1 MTLAVKTVPEADA
14 QILAIDDWWRRNR
27 PASPNLFA
35 DELATAFGI
44 IGHTPMIGRIYRHS
58 PVPDTRRILLK
69 GARYH
74 VYYVPLGAE
83 VRVLA
88 VWHARRGEGPPLRA
102 A

>member
-1 MTLAVKTVPEADA
+1 MTLPVRTVPEADA
-14 QILAIDDWWRRNR
+14 HILAIDDWWRVNR
-27 PASPNLFA
+27 SASPDLFL
-35 DELATAFGI
+35 DELATAFDTI
-44 IGHTPMIGRIYRHS
+44 SQTPGIGRAYRES
-58 PVPDTRRILLK
+58 PVPGTRRVLLK
-69 GARYH
+69 GAGYH